1 MIKEEQIEEMAKCC
15 TYFDNGKCCAD
26 VTNITE
32 CDLMCEMFGVLA
44 NLEMAG
50 YRKADEVRK
59 ETAKEIFEKIEKLTY
74 RLLNDKDYV
83 AGDLMCDN
91 EIKDLVKGL
100 RIGFDNEMEYVFD
113 ETLEKIN
120 EITNECYEEIK
131 E

>member
-1 MIKEEQIEEMAKCC
+1 MNRKSNCMNKLYEYALDIVNRQRAEIE
-15 TYFDNGKCCAD
+15 
-26 VTNITE
+26 
-32 CDLMCEMFGVLA
+32 
-44 NLEMAG
+44 
-50 YRKADEVRK
+50 
-59 ETAKEIFEKIEKLTY
+59 
-74 RLLNDKDYV
+74 RLNCV
-83 AGDLMCDN
+83 IN